1 VRAPCDGAILA
12 VSNDGFP
19 LRSTTPNVLSNTLSQ
34 GVTDIATSQSQA
46 IDLEQLVRV
55 AGDAIIAANA
65 DGEIILWNPA
75 AERMFGYTEK
85 EALGQSLD
93 LIIPERLR
101 ERHWTGYRQVMQT
114 GETRYGTELLRVPA
128 AHKDGRTL
136 SIAFTVALLAQGDR
150 RQIQAIVAIIR
161 DETERWNE
169 ERALRRRIAELEAK
183 QS

>member
-1 VRAPCDGAILA
+1 MSKSRP
-12 VSNDGFP
+12 
-19 LRSTTPNVLSNTLSQ
+19 
-34 GVTDIATSQSQA
+34 
-46 IDLEQLVRV
+46 IDLEQLVQV
-55 AGDAIIAANA
+55 AGDAVVAASPE
-65 DGEIILWNPA
+65 GEIILWNPA
-75 AERMFGYTEK
+75 AERMFGYTQS

-101 ERHWTGYRQVMQT
+101 DRHWTGYRQVMRT

-136 SIAFTVALLAQGDR
+136 SIAFTVALLTQVD

-183 QS
+183 RS

>member
-1 VRAPCDGAILA
+1 MK
-12 VSNDGFP
+12 N
-19 LRSTTPNVLSNTLSQ
+19 Q
-34 GVTDIATSQSQA
+34 Q
-46 IDLEQLVRV
+46 IDLEQLVQA

-75 AERMFGYTEK
+75 AERIFGYTGS

-101 ERHWTGYRQVMQT
+101 DRHWTGYRQVMRT
-114 GETRYGTELLRVPA
+114 GETRYGTEVLRVPA

-136 SIAFTVALLAQGDR
+136 SIAFTVALLSDPE
-150 RQIQAIVAIIR
+150 RQIQAIVAVIR
-161 DETERWNE
+161 DETQRWNE

-183 QS
+183 R